1 MELTAAVVQ
10 LPADLDAASV
20 AALTRALHEACASP
34 APVVTLVGAAADTF
48 CLGLAIGRHD
58 AAAPAQS
65 FADVLAAMHAA
76 PKPLLAV
83 VDGRAIGG
91 GLGLASACDWLIASD
106 RASFGLPE
114 LLWGLVPAI
123 IWPVIADRVG
133 GPVAR
138 RWAVSAHTRSSAE
151 AFEAGLVDDL
161 VASGRLDVAVKRAT
175 RALCRLDADALRHM
189 RSWARASQQADL
201 PTALCRGAELTAL
214 LGSRASVRERWQAFA
229 DGDVPWSA

>member
-1 MELTAAVVQ
+1 MELTAAVVH
-10 LPADLDAASV
+10 LPADLDAVSV
-20 AALTRALHEACASP
+20 AALTRALDAAYVSP
-34 APVVTLVGAAADTF
+34 APVVALAGASADTF

-58 AAAPAQS
+58 AAAPAQA

-91 GLGLASACDWLIASD
+91 GLGLASACDWLMATD

-133 GPVAR
+133 APVAR
-138 RWAVSAHTRSSAE
+138 RWAVSAHTRSATD
-151 AFEAGLVDDL
+151 AFASGLVDEL
-161 VASGRLDVAVKRAT
+161 VPADRLDAAVTRAT
-175 RALCRLDADALRHM
+175 RALCRLDAEALRHM
-189 RSWARASQQADL
+189 RSWARASQQTDL
-201 PTALCRGAELTAL
+201 PGALRRGAELTTL
-214 LGSRASVRERWQAFA
+214 LGSRPSVRERWQAFA

>member
-1 MELTAAVVQ
+1 MELTAAVVH
-10 LPADLDAASV
+10 LPAELDAASV
-20 AALTRALHEACASP
+20 AALTRALHDACASP
-34 APVVTLVGAAADTF
+34 APMVALVGATADTF

-58 AAAPAQS
+58 TAAPAQA

-76 PKPLLAV
+76 PKPLLAI

-91 GLGLASACDWLIASD
+91 GLGLASACDWLIATE

-133 GPVAR
+133 APVAR
-138 RWAVSAHTRSSAE
+138 RWAVSAHSRSAAE
-151 AFEAGLVDDL
+151 AFASGLVDEL
-161 VASGRLDVAVKRAT
+161 VPPDRLDAALRRAS
-175 RALCRLDADALRHM
+175 RALCRLDAEALRHL
-189 RSWARASQQADL
+189 RTWARASQQPDLVTALRHGADL
-201 PTALCRGAELTAL
+201 TTM
-214 LGSRASVRERWQAFA
+214 LGRRPSVRERWQAFA

>member
-1 MELTAAVVQ
+1 MELIPAVVR
-10 LPADLDAASV
+10 LPADLDATSV
-20 AALTRALHEACASP
+20 AALTRALEDACASP
-34 APVVTLVGAAADTF
+34 APVVVLIGASEETY
-48 CLGLAIGRHD
+48 CLGLALGRHD
-58 AAAPAQS
+58 AAAPAQA

-91 GLGLASACDWLIASD
+91 GMGLACACDWLIATD

-138 RWAVSAHTRSSAE
+138 RWAVSAHSRSAAE
-151 AFEAGLVDDL
+151 ALAAGLVDDL
-161 VASGRLDVAVKRAT
+161 VPPDRLDAAVRRAT
-175 RALCRLDADALRHM
+175 RALRRLDADALRHL
-189 RSWARASQQADL
+189 RAWARASQQPDLPAALRLGADL
-201 PTALCRGAELTAL
+201 TTSLGRQPT
-214 LGSRASVRERWQAFA
+214 VRQRWQAFA
-229 DGDVPWSA
+229 DGEAPWSA

>member
-1 MELTAAVVQ
+1 MELTPAVVR
-10 LPADLDAASV
+10 LPADLDAVSV
-20 AALTRALHEACASP
+20 AALTRALQDACASP
-34 APVVTLVGAAADTF
+34 APVVALVGASDETY
-48 CLGLAIGRHD
+48 CLGLALGRHD
-58 AAAPAQS
+58 AAAPAQA

-91 GLGLASACDWLIASD
+91 GMGLACACDWLIATD

-138 RWAVSAHTRSSAE
+138 RWAVSAHSRSAAE
-151 AFEAGLVDDL
+151 GLAAGLVDDL
-161 VASGRLDVAVKRAT
+161 VAPERLDAAVRRAT
-175 RALCRLDADALRHM
+175 RALCRLDAGALRHL
-189 RSWARASQQADL
+189 RAWARASQQTDLPHALRLGADL
-201 PTALCRGAELTAL
+201 TTSLGRQPT
-214 LGSRASVRERWQAFA
+214 VRERWQAFA
-229 DGDVPWSA
+229 DGEAPWSA